1 MQIDLK
7 ENEKLGNPTGVEV
20 SFLKSCIF
28 ITFVFSFGK
37 IQRQKHDLFEKLA
50 VTNDCNEFYE
60 MRKTCKNT
68 NTNYNWAAIL
78 FYKLY
83 MYYFE

>member
-50 VTNDCNEFYE
+50 VTNDCN
-60 MRKTCKNT
+60 R
-68 NTNYNWAAIL
+68 IL
-78 FYKLY
+78 WNEKDV
-83 MYYFE
+83 